1 MSQDVEGNRFSA
13 HCRSVVSGNQVAGGQ
28 KKGRSW
34 HYLFTSSSY
43 SFKLRSNLNK
53 LFLNAQKDSLHSEL
67 LRDLAKVAASPAV
80 KEEDFHSTFLKAL
93 GRSE

>member
-1 MSQDVEGNRFSA
+1 MSRGIDSQLIADRLSAEIRSQVGRKRVEVGIIFPLFHPTVLSWGLTYN
-13 HCRSVVSGNQVAGGQ
+13 NQ
-28 KKGRSW
+28 
-34 HYLFTSSSY
+34 
-43 SFKLRSNLNK
+43 
-53 LFLNAQKDSLHSEL
+53 FLNAQKDSLHSEL